1 MDDELAQMKA
11 AVEPAISDID
21 QAEGLQDLRR
31 RRRPGNGPGEVHR
44 AVHDHSAIRH
54 SILPVAPALYPPEK
68 APFYR
73 DFGD

>member
-1 MDDELAQMKA
+1 MDDELTQMKA
-11 AVEPAISDID
+11 AVEPAIPDID

-31 RRRPGNGPGEVHR
+31 RRRTGTAP
-44 AVHDHSAIRH
+44 AK
-54 SILPVAPALYPPEK
+54 SIALSTTTPPSVILLPVAPTPGTRRK